1 MRKTTGVSYEGDKH
15 EIAAIKQLADEK
27 GVTAGNLIA
36 GAVRE
41 VYGKELEPLATFFRK
56 RASQKSQSPSVKAGV
71 ADHA

>member
-36 GAVRE
+36 GAVRS
-41 VYGKELEPLATFFRK
+41 VYGDELAPLISFFRK
-56 RASQKSQSPSVKAGV
+56 RGTSKGQMASSKASEQ
-71 ADHA
+71 HA